1 MAKHGED
8 VQVHN
13 AGNKNYVKK
22 YFSNPII
29 SLFTVRS
36 KLGIQNGNDDP
47 HVDLN
52 FKKGKL
58 FSAST
63 NTTNNS
69 NNNNEN

>member
-22 YFSNPII
+22 YFSNPIL
-29 SLFTVRS
+29 SLFTVRN
-36 KLGIQNGNDDP
+36 KLGKQNGNDDP

-52 FKKGKL
+52 FKKGKHG
-58 FSAST
+58 A